1 MEDVIVN
8 LKDIEELSGYL
19 RGSVLSAE
27 PSGYSNSE
35 KYAREWI
42 DRVID
47 FPLKGKVILGNECL
61 LFPSPFVVA
70 AQYGH
75 AGVVKLFI
83 NRFSGAFEVD
93 HTSTIVS
100 LNTQNVVE
108 GATALWCASTG
119 NYVEIVKMLL
129 EAGANVNISTA
140 TGSTPLRGAAFNGH
154 CDVMEVL
161 IANGADLNY
170 ANVVGQS
177 PLLIAVMRGHLKA
190 TELLLDKGADYN
202 QRTIHNHSIVH
213 LAAGKGHLEILQL
226 LLDRGI
232 SPQFYLD
239 HDYKSFKESACP
251 VILAASTGKM
261 EAVETLCALKE
272 CPPEC
277 EAEAYLLLGATM
289 AETNRN
295 IFNGEVKEYWVRALQ
310 IREKFGYEPK
320 FLSPIKAYGGLEE
333 LQSIEDLEKDF
344 PYPFATEQWFSYQ
357 SLIIRER
364 IMGYSDTGLIY
375 YLVRRGII
383 YCRLCHFEVAE
394 LIWRKALS
402 SMYRYSS
409 KIEIL
414 GPGLVDGIQKDV
426 NRDLMFIVDG
436 IYAMTEEYQHEPAF
450 GEFMEYILHHLD
462 DVNKYS
468 TKDESEI
475 KLSLQLLLYLS
486 YCWLR
491 YDAYMLKDKA
501 YDSITWSE
509 KCHEFGERMVKT
521 HLRSLKHSTLLHLA
535 VSNFEIGGKSKF
547 YTATSKDGYEQ
558 LSLLLKALLHWGA
571 DDALYDTDGEGNRP
585 IHIAIQTSKI
595 ETSPNLAIPL
605 VKHGCSPYVVNTAGQ
620 DALSLA
626 SKEIKEEVFSV
637 VGPVPL
643 FSQCCRTIAQ
653 SNLDYNHLP
662 GHVKRCVSRFDK
674 NTL

>member
-19 RGSVLSAE
+19 SDPVVFRE
-27 PSGYSNSE
+27 YSFSE
-35 KYAREWI
+35 KYAQEWL
-42 DRVID
+42 DRVVD
-47 FPLKGKVILGNECL
+47 FPLKKTVILGDDTL
-61 LFPSPFVVA
+61 QFPSPFVVA

-75 AGVVKLFI
+75 TGVVKLFL
-83 NRFSGAFEVD
+83 NKFSGAFNIN
-93 HTSTIVS
+93 HTGTIVS
-100 LNTQNVVE
+100 LNTQNVVQ

-129 EAGANVNISTA
+129 EAGADVNKPTT

-161 IANGADLNY
+161 ITKGADLNY

-190 TELLLDKGADYN
+190 TELLLDKGADCN
-202 QRTIHNHSIVH
+202 QRTIHNHSVVH
-213 LAAGKGHLEILQL
+213 LAAGKGHLEILKM

-239 HDYKSFKESACP
+239 HDYKNFRESACP

-261 EAVETLCALKE
+261 DAVETLCALKD

-277 EAEAYLLLGATM
+277 ESEAYLLLGATM

-310 IREKFGYEPK
+310 IREKFGYKPK
-320 FLSPIKAYGGLEE
+320 FRPPMKAYGNLEE
-333 LQSIEDLEKDF
+333 LQSIEELEKVF

-383 YCRLCHFEVAE
+383 YCRLNQFEIAE
-394 LIWRKALS
+394 LIWLKALS
-402 SMYRYSS
+402 SMYRYTK

-450 GEFMEYILHHLD
+450 SEFMEYILHHLD

-475 KLSLQLLLYLS
+475 KISLQLLLYLS

-509 KCHEFGERMVKT
+509 KCNDFGERMVKT
-521 HLRSLKHSTLLHLA
+521 HLRSLKDSTLLHLA
-535 VSNFEIGGKSKF
+535 VSDFDIGGKSKF

-558 LSLLLKALLHWGA
+558 VSLLLKALLYWGA
-571 DDALYDTDGEGNRP
+571 DEALYDTDDKGNRP
-585 IHIAIQTSKI
+585 IHIAVQTSKI
-595 ETSPNLAIPL
+595 ETSPNLAILL
-605 VKHGCSPYVVNTAGQ
+605 VTHGCSPYVVNMAGE

-626 SKEIKEEVFSV
+626 SKEVKEEVFSI

-643 FSQCCRTIAQ
+643 FSQCCRVIAQ

-662 GHVKRCVSRFDK
+662 RHVKRSVGLFDK
-674 NTL
+674 NAL